1 MATVVD
7 SVSIVG
13 LKRTHLIQLA
23 SYIDDY
29 GEDGKQF
36 GTYYGRK
43 DYFDKRHAELE
54 EWIESVLSATAGCV
68 IPTKDK

>member
-1 MATVVD
+1 MATQID
-7 SVSIVG
+7 TVSIVG

-29 GEDGKQF
+29 GEDGDKH

-43 DYFDKRHAELE
+43 DYFDKRHKELE
-54 EWIESVLSATAGCV
+54 KWIDAVLTATAGCV
-68 IPTKDK
+68 IKEKQ